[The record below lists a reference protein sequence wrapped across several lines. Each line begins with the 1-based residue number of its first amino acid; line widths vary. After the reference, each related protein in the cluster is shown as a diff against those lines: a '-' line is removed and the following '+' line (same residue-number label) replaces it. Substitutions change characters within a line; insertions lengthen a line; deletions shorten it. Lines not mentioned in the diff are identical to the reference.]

1 MTASFYV
8 HIIESP
14 SPEELLNGI
23 TEGRALCSFLDIAEI
38 PYLYN
43 LAVTP
48 EQFDIAMTDRVE
60 LAVNKFELPPILHFS
75 THGGEEGIQLTTQ
88 RDSGDV
94 VKWAELAVCIRSI
107 HQIIGDIGVC
117 MSCCRGAKGI
127 KMAQVIRAK
136 DVPFAWIIG
145 TSTEIDIRD
154 AALAFAVFY
163 HRLHGDNFIN
173 VDELLNAMRAASGV
187 PEFNIWF
194 GDLTQKQYT
203 KEQLQALQ
211 QKLKKRQKRVGS
223 PD

>member
-23 TEGRALCSFLDIAEI
+23 TEGRALCSFLDIAGI

-43 LAVTP
+43 LAVNPT
-48 EQFDIAMTDRVE
+48 QFRVAMTDRVE
-60 LAVNKFELPPILHFS
+60 LGVSEFELPPILHFS

-88 RDSGDV
+88 REFDQVLEWG
-94 VKWAELAVCIRSI
+94 KLAQYIRPI

-117 MSCCRGAKGI
+117 MSCCGGANGI
-127 KMAQVIRAK
+127 KMAQVIRSQ

-145 TSTEIDIRD
+145 TSTEIDLRD

-163 HRLHGDNFIN
+163 RRFHCGDY
-173 VDELLNAMRAASGV
+173 VDERELLKAMQVASGV
-187 PEFNIWF
+187 PDFNLWS
-194 GDLTQKQYT
+194 GQLTQKEFS
-203 KEQLQALQ
+203 KAWLNAFLQRS
-211 QKLKKRQKRVGS
+211 KTREK
-223 PD
+223 